1 MKNNDEKLIEAILK
15 NLLLFAAV
23 KIKYINHGVF
33 FGFRGLLITQFINLG
48 NIHAINIAMFMR

>member
-23 KIKYINHGVF
+23 KIK
-33 FGFRGLLITQFINLG
+33 FINFG